1 MNRVYCLYRVST
13 VQQLH
18 EDDIP
23 MQRQACREFAA
34 ARGWKIIKEFYEKGI
49 SGFKIPTAD
58 RRVLQQIKK
67 DAKQHEFDILLVFMF
82 DRLGRRD
89 LETPFFVEDLSMLGI
104 EIWSAREGPQRFES
118 HADKLINYIRYWQAS
133 GESLKISERTKTRM
147 RQLTREGFY
156 CGGRAPYGYRLVK
169 TGRVNPRGHDVHDL
183 QIIPG
188 EAEVIRIVFDYYIRY
203 GYGGRRIATEL
214 AAQGIYDRNGEVF
227 HPSSINAFLHRELFT
242 GVMCRGGVL
251 SQLNPELQIISPE
264 TFQAAQQVMEQRK
277 QGQLP
282 KKLVGRA
289 LLSGNVYCGC
299 CGGRIFASTVRKT
312 HRVMEHLS
320 SGAD

>member
-1 MNRVYCLYRVST
+1 
-13 VQQLH
+13 
-18 EDDIP
+18 
-23 MQRQACREFAA
+23 
-34 ARGWKIIKEFYEKGI
+34 
-49 SGFKIPTAD
+49 
-58 RRVLQQIKK
+58 
-67 DAKQHEFDILLVFMF
+67 
-82 DRLGRRD
+82 
-89 LETPFFVEDLSMLGI
+89 MLGI

-147 RQLTREGFY
+147 QQLTSEGFY

-169 TGRVNPRGHDVHDL
+169 TGRVNPKGRDVHDL

-188 EAEVIRIVFDYYIRY
+188 EAEVIRIVFDY
-203 GYGGRRIATEL
+203 
-214 AAQGIYDRNGEVF
+214 YDRNGEVF

-242 GVMCRGGVL
+242 GVMCRGGVR

-312 HRVMEHLS
+312 HRVMEHNEKIPVYKCYNRVQHRERCSAKSTYRAEQIDKEVLRQLKS
-320 SGAD
+320 HVDTHHELQKLYDKAMEAEFSIRKMILCQWIERVNIFTYDHIEVLFQDEIEIF

>member
-1 MNRVYCLYRVST
+1 
-13 VQQLH
+13 
-18 EDDIP
+18 
-23 MQRQACREFAA
+23 
-34 ARGWKIIKEFYEKGI
+34 
-49 SGFKIPTAD
+49 
-58 RRVLQQIKK
+58 
-67 DAKQHEFDILLVFMF
+67 
-82 DRLGRRD
+82 
-89 LETPFFVEDLSMLGI
+89 MLGI

-147 RQLTREGFY
+147 QQLTSEGFY

-169 TGRVNPRGHDVHDL
+169 TGRVNPRGRDVHDL
-183 QIIPG
+183 QIIPS
-188 EAEVIRIVFDYYIRY
+188 EAEVIRIVFDYYIQY

-242 GVMCRGGVL
+242 GVMCRGGIR

-264 TFQAAQQVMEQRK
+264 TFQKAQQVIDKRK

-289 LLSGNVYCGC
+289 LLSEMFTAAVVEEGYLHQLFEEL
-299 CGGRIFASTVRKT
+299 I
-312 HRVMEHLS
+312 E
-320 SGAD
+320 

>member
-49 SGFKIPTAD
+49 SGFKTPTAD

-67 DAKQHEFDILLVFMF
+67 DVKHDESVSLLVFMV

-89 LETPFFVEDLSMLGI
+89 SETPFFVEDLSMLGI
-104 EIWSAREGPQRFES
+104 EIWSAREGQQRFES

-147 RQLTREGFY
+147 QQLTSEGFY
-156 CGGRAPYGYRLVK
+156 CGGRAPY
-169 TGRVNPRGHDVHDL
+169 
-183 QIIPG
+183 
-188 EAEVIRIVFDYYIRY
+188 
-203 GYGGRRIATEL
+203 AT
-214 AAQGIYDRNGEVF
+214 
-227 HPSSINAFLHRELFT
+227 HPA
-242 GVMCRGGVL
+242 
-251 SQLNPELQIISPE
+251 
-264 TFQAAQQVMEQRK
+264 
-277 QGQLP
+277 
-282 KKLVGRA
+282 VGRCSRPA
-289 LLSGNVYCGC
+289 WAGRHGLLLRFPGAGAAPGLRTKGC
-299 CGGRIFASTVRKT
+299 AAK
-312 HRVMEHLS
+312 H
-320 SGAD
+320 

>member
-1 MNRVYCLYRVST
+1 
-13 VQQLH
+13 
-18 EDDIP
+18 
-23 MQRQACREFAA
+23 
-34 ARGWKIIKEFYEKGI
+34 
-49 SGFKIPTAD
+49 
-58 RRVLQQIKK
+58 
-67 DAKQHEFDILLVFMF
+67 
-82 DRLGRRD
+82 
-89 LETPFFVEDLSMLGI
+89 MLGI

-147 RQLTREGFY
+147 QQLTSEGFY

-169 TGRVNPRGHDVHDL
+169 TGRVNPRGRDVHDL

-188 EAEVIRIVFDYYIRY
+188 EAAVIRIVFDYYIRY

-242 GVMCRGGVL
+242 GVMCRGGVR

-312 HRVMEHLS
+312 HRVIEHNEKIPVYKCYNRVQHRERCSAQSTYRAERIDKEVLRQLKSHVDTHHELQKLYDKAMEAEFSIRKMILCQWIERVNIFTYDHIEVLFQ
-320 SGAD
+320 DEIEIF

>member
-1 MNRVYCLYRVST
+1 MAGEEL
-13 VQQLH
+13 
-18 EDDIP
+18 
-23 MQRQACREFAA
+23 
-34 ARGWKIIKEFYEKGI
+34 
-49 SGFKIPTAD
+49 
-58 RRVLQQIKK
+58 RR
-67 DAKQHEFDILLVFMF
+67 
-82 DRLGRRD
+82 
-89 LETPFFVEDLSMLGI
+89 
-104 EIWSAREGPQRFES
+104 
-118 HADKLINYIRYWQAS
+118 
-133 GESLKISERTKTRM
+133 
-147 RQLTREGFY
+147 
-156 CGGRAPYGYRLVK
+156 
-169 TGRVNPRGHDVHDL
+169 
-183 QIIPG
+183 
-188 EAEVIRIVFDYYIRY
+188 
-203 GYGGRRIATEL
+203 EL

-312 HRVMEHLS
+312 HRVMEHNEKIPVYKCYNRVQHRERCSAQSTYRAERIDKEVLRQLKS
-320 SGAD
+320 HVDTHHELQKLYDKAMEAEFSIRKMILCQWIERVNIFTYDHIEVLFQNEIENF